1 MSPVKPSRSVVNGTT
16 ASRVSPEQQRDFETV
31 HVPVVCR
38 AGENRVELRCM
49 GWEPQS
55 SDSGRAVP
63 LKSFGRS
70 ERRCDHR
77 ASARWSLPIP
87 MFRVVTTV
95 PSPGGSSSAVRP
107 SPRACL

>member
-1 MSPVKPSRSVVNGTT
+1 MSPGQTVEIVVNGTT
-16 ASRVSPEQQRDFETV
+16 VSRVSPEQQRDFETV

-38 AGENRVELRCM
+38 AGGNRVELRCM
-49 GWEPQS
+49 SWEPQS
-55 SDSGRAVP
+55 SDSGRAMP

-70 ERRCDHR
+70 ERRCNRR

-95 PSPGGSSSAVRP
+95 PSRGGSSSVVRP
-107 SPRACL
+107 SSRECL